1 MKWISVT
8 LVNSEFLFK
17 IKLTEKEEEKK
28 KIK

>member
-17 IKLTEKEEEKK
+17 IKLTKKEEEKENK
-28 KIK
+28 

>member
-17 IKLTEKEEEKK
+17 IKLTEKEEEKENK
-28 KIK
+28 